1 MGEGMSQSIL
11 LVDDEDMFREDL
23 ASLLRQQGLTCRT
36 AASGEEGLRA
46 AQAEAPDLV
55 LCDLVMPGIGGLEV
69 VSRLTALYPELPV
82 IVLTA
87 YGTLE
92 TAIAAF
98 RSGAIDY
105 VLKPVVPEDLLR
117 KVARFLEHRRLMSEV
132 RYLRREL
139 SEVRVGG
146 GLVGTSPAM
155 EGVRRLIARVAVG
168 DSTVLIRGESGT
180 GKEVV
185 AREIHQVGRGPDRPC
200 VAVNCAAIPREL
212 FESELFGF
220 AKGAFTGA
228 VRDRP
233 GLFEVA
239 SNGSL
244 FLDEISELPLELQPK
259 LLRAIERKEV
269 MRVGETHTRQAPA
282 RIIAATQRDLQAE
295 VAAGRFR
302 EDLFFRVRVLE
313 IVIPPLR
320 ERREDIP
327 LLVEHFI
334 PRLNARLK
342 RRVAGVDRDAMR
354 VMMGA
359 PWPGNVRELENTLEH
374 ATLLTD
380 KEWIG
385 VEDLPA
391 ELTAGAHAAGQSD
404 NLRAALRAYER
415 EHIRQ
420 VLGATEENR
429 EEAARRLGIDVS
441 TLYRRLKDLSF

>member
-185 AREIHQVGRGPDRPC
+185 AREIHRVGRGSDRPC

>member
-23 ASLLRQQGLTCRT
+23 ASLLRQQGFACRT

-55 LCDLVMPGIGGLEV
+55 LCDLVMPGVGGLEV
-69 VSRLTALYPELPV
+69 VSRLTALYPETPV

-87 YGTLE
+87 FGTLE

-98 RSGAIDY
+98 RSGATDY

-117 KVARFLEHRRLMSEV
+117 KVARFLEHRRLLSEV
-132 RYLRREL
+132 RYLRQEL
-139 SEVRVGG
+139 AEVRVGA

-155 EGVRRLIARVAVG
+155 EGVRKLIARVATG

-185 AREIHQVGRGPDRPC
+185 AREIHQIGRGPERPC

-212 FESELFGF
+212 FESELFGY

-239 SNGSL
+239 SNGTL

-269 MRVGETHTRQAPA
+269 LRVGETHTRQAPA
-282 RIIAATQRDLQAE
+282 RIIAATQRDLQGE

-302 EDLFFRVRVLE
+302 EDLYFRVRVLE

-342 RRVAGVDRDAMR
+342 RRVLGVDRDAMR
-354 VMMGA
+354 VLMGA

-380 KEWIG
+380 REWIA

-391 ELTAGAHAAGQSD
+391 ELTGRASSAGLSD

-420 VLGATEENR
+420 VLGATDENR

-441 TLYRRLKDLSF
+441 TLYRRLKDLGF

>member
-1 MGEGMSQSIL
+1 MSQSVL

-23 ASLLRQQGLTCRT
+23 ASLLRQQGFECRT

-55 LCDLVMPGIGGLEV
+55 LCDLVMPGTSGLEV

-92 TAIAAF
+92 TAVEAF
-98 RSGAIDY
+98 RNGATDY
-105 VLKPVVPEDLLR
+105 MLKPVVPEDLLG
-117 KVARFLEHRRLMSEV
+117 KVARILEHRRLLGEV
-132 RYLRREL
+132 RYLRREV
-139 SEVRVGG
+139 SGVHAGE
-146 GLVGTSPAM
+146 GLVGNSPAI
-155 EGVRRLIARVAVG
+155 EGVRRLIARVAPG

-185 AREIHQVGRGPDRPC
+185 AREIHAAGRGPELPC
-200 VAVNCAAIPREL
+200 VVVNCAAIPREL
-212 FESELFGF
+212 FESELFGH
-220 AKGAFTGA
+220 ARGAFTGA
-228 VRDRP
+228 THDRP

-239 SNGSL
+239 SEGTL
-244 FLDEISELPLELQPK
+244 FLDELSELPLELQPK

-269 MRVGETHTRQAPA
+269 LRVGETRTRPA
-282 RIIAATQRDLQAE
+282 RTRILAATQRDLQAE

-327 LLVEHFI
+327 LLVEHFL
-334 PRLNARLK
+334 PLLNARLK
-342 RRVAGVDRDAMR
+342 RHILGIDQAAMR
-354 VMMGA
+354 LLMGA
-359 PWPGNVRELENTLEH
+359 PWQGNVRELENTLER
-374 ATLLTD
+374 AMLLTD
-380 KEWIG
+380 QECIG

-391 ELTAGAHAAGQSD
+391 ELAERADAADSSD
-404 NLRAALRAYER
+404 DLRATLRAHER

-420 VLGATEENR
+420 VLGATGENR

-441 TLYRRLKDLSF
+441 TLYRRLKALGF

>member
-1 MGEGMSQSIL
+1 MSQSIL

-23 ASLLRQQGLTCRT
+23 ASLLRQQGFACRT
-36 AASGEEGLRA
+36 AAGGEEGLRA

-55 LCDLVMPGIGGLEV
+55 LCDLVMPGGSGLEL
-69 VSRLTALYPELPV
+69 VSRLAALYPELPV

-92 TAIAAF
+92 TAVEAF
-98 RSGAIDY
+98 RSGATDY
-105 VLKPVVPEDLLR
+105 LLKPVVPEDLLC
-117 KVARFLEHRRLMSEV
+117 KVERLLEHRRLMGEV
-132 RYLRREL
+132 RYLRREM
-139 SEVRVGG
+139 SEVRVGS

-155 EGVRRLIARVAVG
+155 EGVRKLIARVAAG
-168 DSTVLIRGESGT
+168 DSTVLIRGGSGT

-185 AREIHQVGRGPDRPC
+185 AREIHAAGRGPERPF
-200 VAVNCAAIPREL
+200 VAVNCAAVPRDL
-212 FESELFGF
+212 FESELFGHV
-220 AKGAFTGA
+220 KGAFTGA

-239 SNGSL
+239 ADGTL
-244 FLDEISELPLELQPK
+244 FLDELSDLPLELQPK

-269 MRVGETHTRQAPA
+269 LRVGETRTRPAQA
-282 RIIAATQRDLQAE
+282 RIIAATQRDLQEE
-295 VAAGRFR
+295 VAARRFR

-313 IVIPPLR
+313 IVIPPLH

-342 RRVAGVDRDAMR
+342 RRILGVDQAAMR
-354 VMMGA
+354 VMMSA
-359 PWPGNVRELENTLEH
+359 PWQGNVRELENTLER
-374 ATLLTD
+374 AMLLTD
-380 KEWIG
+380 KECIG
-385 VEDLPA
+385 VADLPA
-391 ELTAGAHAAGQSD
+391 ELTARADSAELSD
-404 NLRAALRAYER
+404 DLRAALRAYER

-420 VLGATEENR
+420 VLGATGENR

-441 TLYRRLKDLSF
+441 TLYRRLKALDL